1 MKKIIS
7 VFLVIA
13 MIAAF
18 AACQNPGNI
27 PAGTSGTPSETK
39 EKPSGDSSKKEEAT
53 AHSEEV
59 TTVKD
64 EETAPK
70 EDETSAAEEEYTVP
84 VKRTIYSTDT
94 RNKIELFDHG
104 VNANVVGSYNLGK
117 GYVTDG
123 VFDSDGMLEAPDT
136 EWDKI
141 FIASSTE
148 GARKTNDGEH
158 TYFPFVSYTRDL
170 VINEFILGDVTH
182 WIADDFGDYTLFTDY
197 DRLELWYTSNPNGVW
212 TKWDCVCEP
221 FENPDNGELWG
232 TYAQGIRFK
241 GDDITARYF
250 VVRAVDPQPDELLFV
265 CNYAAPAA
273 VYNPPPAD

>member
-1 MKKIIS
+1 MTYIAA
-7 VFLVIA
+7 VFLESCSYGKA
-13 MIAAF
+13 Y
-18 AACQNPGNI
+18 
-27 PAGTSGTPSETK
+27 
-39 EKPSGDSSKKEEAT
+39 SSRC
-53 AHSEEV
+53 S
-59 TTVKD
+59 
-64 EETAPK
+64 
-70 EDETSAAEEEYTVP
+70 
-84 VKRTIYSTDT
+84 R
-94 RNKIELFDHG
+94 LFFQL
-104 VNANVVGSYNLGK
+104 AYKLINLFLSRINEH
-117 GYVTDG
+117 YQ
-123 VFDSDGMLEAPDT
+123 E
-136 EWDKI
+136 
-141 FIASSTE
+141 FIASSTD
-148 GARKTNDGEH
+148 GGRKTNDGEH

-241 GDDITARYF
+241 GNDITARYF

-273 VYNPPPAD
+273 VYNPPAAD